1 MKGLIAVNGYFENA
15 STLAQERELK
25 AELGARGAA
34 CDVIKTNAL
43 GIGVRGGEAYA
54 DADGYDFCVFLDK
67 DVTAARLLETTGL
80 RLFNTA
86 EAVRLCDDKMLT
98 FAALCGKGINM
109 PETISS
115 PLMYGENDDP
125 AFLDG
130 VERRLGYPVVV
141 KKIYGSMGRGVFLA
155 KNRAELDALFVRLRM
170 EPHLYQ
176 KFTGR
181 GGEDYRVIVIGGRAV
196 AAMKRVNEN
205 DFRSN
210 IELGG
215 EGTAVGFTED
225 LRFVAERA
233 AASLGLDYAG
243 VDILEENGKLFLC
256 EVNSNAFF
264 SGIERATGKNVA
276 AIYAEHIVKNIR
288 K

>member
-1 MKGLIAVNGYFENA
+1 
-15 STLAQERELK
+15 
-25 AELGARGAA
+25 
-34 CDVIKTNAL
+34 
-43 GIGVRGGEAYA
+43 
-54 DADGYDFCVFLDK
+54 
-67 DVTAARLLETTGL
+67 
-80 RLFNTA
+80 
-86 EAVRLCDDKMLT
+86 
-98 FAALCGKGINM
+98 
-109 PETISS
+109 
-115 PLMYGENDDP
+115 
-125 AFLDG
+125 
-130 VERRLGYPVVV
+130 
-141 KKIYGSMGRGVFLA
+141 MGRGVFLA

-225 LRFVAERA
+225 LRSVAERA

-256 EVNSNAFF
+256 EVNSNAHFKTTL
-264 SGIERATGKNVA
+264 ECTGVNMAVE
-276 AIYAEHIVKNIR
+276 IMRHISR
-288 K
+288 RLEG